1 MRIISGTLKGRR
13 LQPPK
18 NLPVRPTTDRAK
30 EALFNILMHQ
40 YDFDEA
46 TVLDLFAGTGSI
58 SYEFASRGVKQLVAV
73 DKNTQCANFIT
84 KTSEDL
90 ALPVTVVRAPVLRFL
105 ERIAT
110 SYSFIF
116 ADPPYAY
123 TVEEYRFLVAT
134 IFSKNALH
142 KDGILVIEHAEQI
155 DLSTLAHFTK
165 ARNYGGCIFSFFEV

>member
-58 SYEFASRGVKQLVAV
+58 SYEFASRGIKQLVAV
-73 DKNTQCANFIT
+73 DKNTQCVNFIT

-90 ALPVTVVRAPVLRFL
+90 ALPITVIRAPVLRFL
-105 ERIAT
+105 EHIST

-116 ADPPYAY
+116 ADPPYAF
-123 TVEEYRFLVAT
+123 TAEEYRVLVAT
-134 IFSKNALH
+134 IFSKKVLQ
-142 KDGILVIEHAEQI
+142 KDGVLILEHAEQV
-155 DLSTLAHFTK
+155 DLSGLAHFTE

>member
-13 LQPPK
+13 LQPK

-40 YDFDEA
+40 YDFDQA

-58 SYEFASRGVKQLVAV
+58 SYEFVSRGVKQLVAV
-73 DKNTQCANFIT
+73 DKNTHCVNFIT

-90 ALPVTVVRAPVLRFL
+90 ALPITVVRAPVLRFL
-105 ERIAT
+105 ERIST

-116 ADPPYAY
+116 ADPPYVF
-123 TVEEYRFLVAT
+123 TVEEYRVLVAT
-134 IFSKNALH
+134 IFSKNALQ
-142 KDGILVIEHAEQI
+142 KDGLLILEHAEQI
-155 DLSTLAHFTK
+155 DLSGLAHFTE

>member
-30 EALFNILMHQ
+30 ESLFNILMHQ

-58 SYEFASRGVKQLVAV
+58 GYEFASRGVKQVVAV
-73 DKNTQCANFIT
+73 DNNVQCVNFIT
-84 KTSEDL
+84 KTAENL
-90 ALPVTVVRAPVLRFL
+90 ALPITVVRAPVLRFM
-105 ERIAT
+105 ERIST
-110 SYSFIF
+110 SYNFIF
-116 ADPPYAY
+116 ADPPYAFSI
-123 TVEEYRFLVAT
+123 EEYRELIEF
-134 IFSKNALH
+134 IFSKNALQI
-142 KDGILVIEHAEQI
+142 GGLLVVEHAEQM
-155 DLSTLAHFTK
+155 DLSALTHFRE